1 MGSQSKHLKPVSWT
15 PSVCRDHRNSREPCV
30 RSQPSPPRT
39 QTDRRTE
46 RAIESSPSP
55 SRSLPD
61 CFRCERERHRRPAG
75 RISDCPAALGPA
87 EQLESASTVP

>member
-39 QTDRRTE
+39 QMDGRTE
-46 RAIESSPSP
+46 RDA
-55 SRSLPD
+55 D
-61 CFRCERERHRRPAG
+61 CFSSERQRRPAE